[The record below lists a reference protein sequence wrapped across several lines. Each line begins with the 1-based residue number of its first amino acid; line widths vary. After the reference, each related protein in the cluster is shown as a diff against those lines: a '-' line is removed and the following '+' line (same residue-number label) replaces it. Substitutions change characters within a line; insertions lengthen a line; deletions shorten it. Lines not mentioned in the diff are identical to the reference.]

1 MAEGGEMTFLGRS
14 DRGVVCRSI
23 AVIINIKYEC
33 LRICANATFLLFAGL
48 LKTLS
53 PLAGMENVP
62 GDSLG
67 LLGKVCV
74 VTVYFG

>member
-33 LRICANATFLLFAGL
+33 LRICANATFLLFVYLRLCHLWQGW
-48 LKTLS
+48 KMC
-53 PLAGMENVP
+53 LAIHWAFWAKFV
-62 GDSLG
+62 LF
-67 LLGKVCV
+67 
-74 VTVYFG
+74 YFG

>member
-1 MAEGGEMTFLGRS
+1 MAEGDEMTFLGRS
-14 DRGVVCRSI
+14 DRGVVCRSK

-33 LRICANATFLLFAGL
+33 LRICANATFLLFVYL
-48 LKTLS
+48 R
-53 PLAGMENVP
+53 PLAGMENLP